1 MNEGEEGCLAT
12 ASCAGLLFAG
22 QESLTMD
29 ASLFA
34 IPFEEE
40 EAMVSS
46 TANSITYSMYKWAH
60 KNAVVMR

>member
-1 MNEGEEGCLAT
+1 MLRMLGEEGCLAT

-34 IPFEEE
+34 IPLEE

-46 TANSITYSMYKWAH
+46 TANSITQS
-60 KNAVVMR
+60 